1 MIGEFDLQ
9 VVHALQEAPR
19 APWSVLASILGT
31 DARTVSRRYDDLVG
45 SGSLRIM
52 VTPGPRMLGQIRWAL
67 LRAETL
73 PGQAERV
80 ARQLA
85 TWPMATTIRVL
96 DGAFGIYALLSGEDN
111 RAIWRAAQ
119 DQIARIP
126 QIVNTEIHT
135 IIESLDVGRAQ
146 RLDSLSRRQVADLRT
161 YATKLA
167 PPDREPTQLTS
178 TDAALFNLLNAD
190 GRMEVAAVAAA
201 LDRNPSWVSRRI
213 SRLQADGLLDVIA
226 VTTDAISSRPV
237 TVLVWCSIDPTEWG
251 KLARAPLAWVGLLAI
266 TTGRSNVFLIAHLPA
281 LASLGSALT
290 ELAEHCPSLQVHETQ
305 LSVHA
310 IKLQSRMMDEEERW
324 TSEVSQPYSPESRI
338 MGGPGVS

>member
-9 VVHALQEAPR
+9 IVHALQEAPR
-19 APWSVLASILGT
+19 APWSVLAAVLGT
-31 DARTVSRRYDDLVG
+31 DARTVSRRYDDLVS
-45 SGSLRIM
+45 SGSLRVM

-73 PGQAERV
+73 PGQAEKV

-85 TWPMATTIRVL
+85 TWPAATTIRVL
-96 DGAFGIYALLSGEDN
+96 DGSFGIYALLSGEDN

-119 DQIARIP
+119 DQVARIP
-126 QIVNTEIHT
+126 QIVTAEIHT

-146 RLDSLSRRQVADLRT
+146 RLDSLSRKQVADLRS

-167 PPDREPTQLTS
+167 PPDREPTRLTG
-178 TDAALFNLLNAD
+178 TDAAMFNLLNAD

-201 LDRNPSWVSRRI
+201 LDRNSSWVSRRI
-213 SRLQADGLLDVIA
+213 SRLQADGLLDFLA
-226 VTTDAISSRPV
+226 VTPDSFSSRPV
-237 TVLVWCSIDPTEWG
+237 TVLVWCSIAPDEWAA
-251 KLARAPLAWVGLLAI
+251 LARAPLAWVGLLAI

-281 LASLGSALT
+281 VSAIGTAVT

-310 IKLQSRMMDEEERW
+310 VKIQSRLMDEHERW
-324 TSEVSQPYSPESRI
+324 TDEVSRPYDPESQI
-338 MGGPGVS
+338 MGGSAHG

>member
-19 APWSVLASILGT
+19 APWSVLASVLGT
-31 DARTVSRRYDDLVG
+31 DARTVSRRYDDLVS

-52 VTPGPRMLGQIRWAL
+52 ATPGPRMLGQIRWAL

-73 PGQAERV
+73 PGQAEKV

-85 TWPMATTIRVL
+85 IWPMATTIRVL
-96 DGAFGIYALLSGEDN
+96 DGSFGIYALLSGEDN

-119 DQIARIP
+119 DRIARTP
-126 QIVNTEIHT
+126 EIVTADIHT

-146 RLDSLSRRQVADLRT
+146 RLDSLSRTQVAALRT

-167 PPDREPTQLTS
+167 PPDREPTHLTGA
-178 TDAALFNLLNAD
+178 DAAMFTLLNVD
-190 GRMEVAAVAAA
+190 GRREVAAVAAA

-213 SRLQADGLLDVIA
+213 SRLKADGLLDFIA
-226 VTTDAISSRPV
+226 VTTDSFSSRPV
-237 TVLVWCSIDPTEWG
+237 TVLVWCSIAPSEWAD
-251 KLARAPLAWVGLLAI
+251 LARASLAWLGLLTI

-281 LASLGSALT
+281 ATSIGTALT

-310 IKLQSRMMDEEERW
+310 VKLQSRLMDEHERW
-324 TSEVSQPYSPESRI
+324 TDEVTQPFSPDSRI
-338 MGGPGVS
+338 MGGSAGD